1 MNAPL
6 RERISR
12 KLETLSDE
20 RLYQVLDYV
29 EFLESRYAQ
38 RQAPGSNVFQR
49 FAETVE
55 DRLRAGRV
63 SASTIAE
70 TMTLMNKAMGVL
82 SGVAAAGKSV
92 ANDIVGVATRPTG
105 SGPGTAAPPASGAAP
120 SGPSSTVPSSTVPSS
135 APSQPQPAAAAS
147 TTPSPATPQPQAQTP
162 PPPPQPASATNTPP
176 RSPGENAS

>member
-92 ANDIVGVATRPTG
+92 ANDIVGVATRPAG
-105 SGPGTAAPPASGAAP
+105 GGPGPAAPPASGAAP
-120 SGPSSTVPSSTVPSS
+120 SGPSSNVSSNVPSS
-135 APSQPQPAAAAS
+135 APSQPQPAASAS
-147 TTPSPATPQPQAQTP
+147 PPPSPATPQPQTQTP
-162 PPPPQPASATNTPP
+162 PPPPQPASAANAPP
-176 RSPGENAS
+176 RSSGETAS